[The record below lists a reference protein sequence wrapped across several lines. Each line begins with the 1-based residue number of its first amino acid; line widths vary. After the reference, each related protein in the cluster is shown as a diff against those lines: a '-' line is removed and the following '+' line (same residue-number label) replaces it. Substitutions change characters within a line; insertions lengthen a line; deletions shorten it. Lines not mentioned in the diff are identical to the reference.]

1 MMLGIVSIHQFWHI
15 LWYGKR
21 KAPADIYK
29 IITLYTAL
37 VEEIIKLKRAVAGGE
52 ILREPL

>member
-1 MMLGIVSIHQFWHI
+1 MQSF
-15 LWYGKR
+15 
-21 KAPADIYK
+21 ADTIIYK
-29 IITLYTAL
+29 IITLYSAL